1 VQAQVLDL
9 VAEIRR
15 AQGLTLLFISH
26 DLAVVRRVC
35 EQTVVMRRGEIVEHG
50 ATAEILSAP
59 QHPYTRLL
67 LDSVPVP
74 A

>member
-1 VQAQVLDL
+1 VLDV

-15 AQGLTLLFISH
+15 ARGLTVLMISH

-35 EQTVVMRRGEIVEHG
+35 DHTVVMRRGEIVERG
-50 ATAEILSAP
+50 ETGPMLDDP

-67 LDSVPVP
+67 IDSVPRP
-74 A
+74 